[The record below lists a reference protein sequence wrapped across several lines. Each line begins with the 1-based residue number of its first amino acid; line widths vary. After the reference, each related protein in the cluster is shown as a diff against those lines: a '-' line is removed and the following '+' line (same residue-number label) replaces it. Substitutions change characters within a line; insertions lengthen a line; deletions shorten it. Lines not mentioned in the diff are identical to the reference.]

1 MTIEY
6 IISILERKV
15 ANLGSAKTSAEMI
28 GDLDRVQLLEAEI
41 FQTQASIANLKTLL
55 S

>member
-28 GDLDRVQLLEAEI
+28 GDLERVESLQAEI
-41 FQTQASIANLKTLL
+41 VETQNSIANLKTLL